1 MGLHLMYLPVQKVFK
16 YIYVRYCLIKLQFIP
31 EFCLK
36 LILFISMYIYMY
48 LQNYEPYDI
57 SSKMSNITYVTAPR
71 NITYMTPPT
80 EILYDQ
86 FGD

>member
-1 MGLHLMYLPVQKVFK
+1 
-16 YIYVRYCLIKLQFIP
+16 
-31 EFCLK
+31 
-36 LILFISMYIYMY
+36 MY